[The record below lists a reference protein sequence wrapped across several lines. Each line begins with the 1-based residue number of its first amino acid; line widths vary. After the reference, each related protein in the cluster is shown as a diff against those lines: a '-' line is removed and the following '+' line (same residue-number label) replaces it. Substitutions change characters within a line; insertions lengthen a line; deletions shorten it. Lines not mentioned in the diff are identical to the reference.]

1 MAARLPETS
10 KFQKLRKKLID
21 RHERDALRKAVQNVL
36 ENPDS
41 GKKLKGEFRD
51 LRSLRF
57 TVRGQPRRLIHKL
70 EKDAMVLFSFGPRQG
85 IYK

>member
-1 MAARLPETS
+1 MRLLETP
-10 KFQKLRKKLID
+10 KFQKLRKNLKEED
-21 RHERDALRKAVQNVL
+21 ERDALREAVLYIL

-51 LRSLRF
+51 LRSFRYS
-57 TVRGQPRRLIHKL
+57 VRGQARRLIYRH
-70 EKDAMVLFSFGPRQG
+70 EKDSIILFSFGPRQG